1 MEIKCLLVDL
11 LNLEQVREASAGRE
25 RWWRREWVRQRSRH
39 ERTTTLDL
47 VVVRRSTGRQDPVHD
62 DDDGQLVGHGL
73 WRRSGQILGRN
84 RPAIGV
90 YRQRQWRHQRLR
102 QDAHQHVRQERGNTL
117 NTITTAPSPAA
128 ALIRITYSF
137 DIYEFVPG
145 GGGGNEEMFSSI
157 VISTSILRNPHIWNR
172 YIFIEEKLS
181 NLFPVVFYLDRK
193 QTQVSPSGGSGGTG
207 DGSAT
212 AASATAEMKKEKT
225 RCDTPDFMA
234 ELNGDSDETAADL
247 ANLERFI
254 SEDTSDGIINADT
267 FKDLISEIHDLPP
280 EFMEEFD
287 FDTTA
292 VDTKNVV
299 ANDFTS
305 NAMDGSRTVDSIVS
319 RLKQEEVEAADR
331 EIQAAMLD
339 IGKSMSMNQS
349 NTTTTSAIAAT
360 SSSISTNTSASITT
374 SSCST
379 ATLSTT
385 SGSFNPIA
393 ASFDSSKT
401 TTPTPSIQQQ
411 QQQQQRT
418 TSDNMNRMPF
428 GNTGPA
434 ELSPAALTLKQMAE
448 QHQHKAQMGMTPA
461 AMTPATGLSAP
472 PTISNQ
478 GAPLVPPHHPPTAVN
493 PMRIQ
498 PQQQQP
504 QQQHQQQYNNN
515 PSNAQQANNNQQF
528 MNRPPYTGQGG
539 YGPNSPMIKKEMPYF
554 ANSPLGGNSPGPGR
568 PVQQQQQQQPG
579 NNQHPHQV
587 PGAKSSP
594 VPMSQTSPMGPPT
607 PQQIQQQQ
615 QQQFNAR
622 KAPTPTNVSGRT
634 PPPTNASVQFSQT
647 QQQQMHMTN
656 NGQHIQVQQQQQQ
669 HQFSF
674 QA

>member
-1 MEIKCLLVDL
+1 
-11 LNLEQVREASAGRE
+11 
-25 RWWRREWVRQRSRH
+25 
-39 ERTTTLDL
+39 
-47 VVVRRSTGRQDPVHD
+47 
-62 DDDGQLVGHGL
+62 
-73 WRRSGQILGRN
+73 
-84 RPAIGV
+84 
-90 YRQRQWRHQRLR
+90 
-102 QDAHQHVRQERGNTL
+102 
-117 NTITTAPSPAA
+117 
-128 ALIRITYSF
+128 
-137 DIYEFVPG
+137 
-145 GGGGNEEMFSSI
+145 
-157 VISTSILRNPHIWNR
+157 
-172 YIFIEEKLS
+172 
-181 NLFPVVFYLDRK
+181 
-193 QTQVSPSGGSGGTG
+193 
-207 DGSAT
+207 
-212 AASATAEMKKEKT
+212 MKKEKT

-287 FDTTA
+287 FDTTT

-349 NTTTTSAIAAT
+349 NTTTIAAAT

-401 TTPTPSIQQQ
+401 TTPTPSIQQ

-568 PVQQQQQQQPG
+568 PVQQQQQQPG

-634 PPPTNASVQFSQT
+634 PPPANASVQFSQT